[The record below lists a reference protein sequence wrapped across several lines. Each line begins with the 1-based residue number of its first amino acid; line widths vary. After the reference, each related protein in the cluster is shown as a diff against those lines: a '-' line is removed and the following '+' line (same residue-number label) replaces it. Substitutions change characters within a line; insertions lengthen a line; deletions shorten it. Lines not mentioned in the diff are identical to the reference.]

1 MPVNHMLSRMIL
13 LLLAPCVLGGFFV
26 LSYARSYW
34 ATYHGQR
41 RALSSVQ
48 DTQAPRVRS
57 ASRILFDHQPEGGLV
72 SVIIPTHNRAQIIGR
87 AVESALAQT
96 YPHLEVVV
104 ADDGSSDDT
113 RRIVQ
118 SFGPRV
124 TYTQQA
130 NAGVSAA
137 RNFGMRHARG
147 ELIAFLD
154 SDDSW
159 LPWKIEAQ
167 VAALNRHP
175 EAGLVWTDMAAV
187 DPADRVVDAC
197 YLRKMY
203 SAYQEVD
210 IRRALNKVDS
220 LPGLNST
227 IPNELSASGVYQG
240 DLSTAIL
247 LGNLIHTSTVLLR
260 RSWCQLIGG
269 FDESYQRAGEDYEF
283 YIRLSSVGP
292 VVFID
297 ASSTLYRIGVADQL
311 TAPSMML
318 EIARNNL
325 RAIQT
330 WLPESGRGAALSP
343 RVTRRRLSESFAW
356 VGEAELEGGH
366 RMMAVRRLANS
377 LAVMPGLDK
386 RTLLL
391 VSCVLP
397 SRFRQRLNA
406 VLRMIAAN
414 AASLPRRHSS
424 A

>member
-1 MPVNHMLSRMIL
+1 
-13 LLLAPCVLGGFFV
+13 
-26 LSYARSYW
+26 
-34 ATYHGQR
+34 
-41 RALSSVQ
+41 
-48 DTQAPRVRS
+48 
-57 ASRILFDHQPEGGLV
+57 LV

-377 LAVMPGLDK
+377 LAVMPGLD
-386 RTLLL
+386 
-391 VSCVLP
+391 
-397 SRFRQRLNA
+397 
-406 VLRMIAAN
+406 
-414 AASLPRRHSS
+414 
-424 A
+424 